1 MKKKEEKEKKISAG
15 HQYWRGVRWW
25 KLQKIRRAKLI
36 VIWISE
42 VAEGAGRIR
51 TEGERRL
58 GTSWARVSN
67 EVVARSFRNGKKAQ
81 RNLGKA
87 RIIGSW
93 ES

>member
-1 MKKKEEKEKKISAG
+1 MMKIT
-15 HQYWRGVRWW
+15 
-25 KLQKIRRAKLI
+25 KIRRAKLI

-42 VAEGAGRIR
+42 AAEGAGRIR
-51 TEGERRL
+51 IEGERRL
-58 GTSWARVSN
+58 RLSWARVPY
-67 EVVARSFRNGKKAQ
+67 EVVARSFRNGKKAK